1 MANVP
6 RRSNPSAGCAGLIVV
21 LGALLA
27 CMPRGI
33 AADAGPVTNVRVTE
47 WSKTAAILTFDVG
60 WKNSWR
66 HEGNHDALWVFF
78 KYRPEGSD
86 EWRHLRLAADKT
98 VNPTGYGQAGG
109 SRVDLIVP
117 DGDDGFLGML
127 VRRADYGLGPIA
139 ATGVTARWDLA
150 AAPGISP
157 DQKISFLAV
166 GIEMAYVPEGA
177 FVLGG
182 GSEPL
187 HFYEYTDG
195 SQHQKPY
202 RVAAAGAIPTGRQQG
217 RLWARRGNE
226 PEDGGETPAGYPT
239 GFGGFYAMKYHAM
252 FYFPRFVESL
262 PPDEVEALGAAAE
275 KMNKHGGM
283 SWADGAA
290 FAAWAAI
297 RPLTELEYEKLT
309 RGPIEPDWDTGDTLN
324 HPSFWGVESINGW
337 RSPREQTVTVA
348 NAAGRRFRGTHGRGT
363 PALPADWPQGDAAGS
378 GIRGGHGRAG
388 NPSYRLDAADGS
400 VTRAP
405 GVGWRGARTAP
416 RGVGL

>member
-1 MANVP
+1 MIAMT
-6 RRSNPSAGCAGLIVV
+6 RRDRWSIGGVLLVAIGACAGGRPGV
-21 LGALLA
+21 
-27 CMPRGI
+27 
-33 AADAGPVTNVRVTE
+33 AAEDGPVTNVRVTE

-109 SRVDLIVP
+109 TRVDLIVP

-195 SQHQKPY
+195 WQHQKPY
-202 RVAAAGAIPTGRQQG
+202 RVA
-217 RLWARRGNE
+217 
-226 PEDGGETPAGYPT
+226 
-239 GFGGFYAMKYHAM
+239 
-252 FYFPRFVESL
+252 
-262 PPDEVEALGAAAE
+262 
-275 KMNKHGGM
+275 
-283 SWADGAA
+283 
-290 FAAWAAI
+290 
-297 RPLTELEYEKLT
+297 
-309 RGPIEPDWDTGDTLN
+309 
-324 HPSFWGVESINGW
+324 
-337 RSPREQTVTVA
+337 
-348 NAAGRRFRGTHGRGT
+348 AAGRRFRGTHGRGT
-363 PALPADWPQGDAAGS
+363 PALPADWPQADAAGS
-378 GIRGGHGRAG
+378 GIRGGHGRSG
-388 NPSYRLDAADGS
+388 NPSYRLNAADGS
-400 VTRAP
+400 ATRAP
-405 GVGWRGARTAP
+405 GVGWRGARSAP